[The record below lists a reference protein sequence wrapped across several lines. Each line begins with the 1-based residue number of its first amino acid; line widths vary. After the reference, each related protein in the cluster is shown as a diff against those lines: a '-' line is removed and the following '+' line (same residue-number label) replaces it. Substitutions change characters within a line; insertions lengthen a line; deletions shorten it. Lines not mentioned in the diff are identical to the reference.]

1 MSMSYQEA
9 FNINLSAWARRAG
22 LDLNKGLNV
31 ERATRAKTITGES
44 SRMGALFTV
53 GAVHANSVLKMSV
66 EDSKWFGFAA
76 AHIVFDAAYN
86 GSNSFNIY
94 AKLDTLAAANV
105 DQIKNSI
112 LENRDRIAEFAMGLI
127 AKRNEEYDNPS
138 IANMI
143 IAAARGK

>member
-22 LDLNKGLNV
+22 LDLNKGRNV

-53 GAVHANSVLKMSV
+53 GAVHANSVLKMSID
-66 EDSKWFGFAA
+66 DSMWFGFAA
-76 AHIVFDAAYN
+76 AHIVFDAVYS
-86 GSNSFNIY
+86 GKTFNVY
-94 AKLDTLAAANV
+94 DKLDTVASANV

-112 LENRDRIAEFAMGLI
+112 LKNRDLIANFAMDLI
-127 AKRNEEYDNPS
+127 AKRNEEHKHPS
-138 IANMI
+138 ITNMI
-143 IAAARGK
+143 LAAARDM